1 MIDDYRESYVFWE
14 PDGKSVTLDGTYDI
28 EQLKTFIRFM
38 ENGGP
43 GKGNC
48 RHDLL

>member
-1 MIDDYRESYVFWE
+1 MLTAGAKERMILDLREVLVS
-14 PDGKSVTLDGTYDI
+14 
-28 EQLKTFIRFM
+28 IRFM